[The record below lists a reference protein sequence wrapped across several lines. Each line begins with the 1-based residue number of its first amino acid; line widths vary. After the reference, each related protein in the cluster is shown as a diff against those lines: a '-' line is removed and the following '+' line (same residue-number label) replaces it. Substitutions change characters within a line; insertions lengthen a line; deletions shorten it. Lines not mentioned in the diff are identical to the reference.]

1 MIIYSQQNK
10 QDLITQDF
18 QSDQAVGKPIGN
30 RKKLGVSRNWMRKGG
45 TVQWEHKTTTKK
57 HLRMAVFIIWTSKKD
72 KKGKFE
78 YQSNRE
84 LNRKSS

>member
-45 TVQWEHKTTTKK
+45 TVQWDDDQNKNFMVSVVVSEN
-57 HLRMAVFIIWTSKKD
+57 FS
-72 KKGKFE
+72 GKSLLE
-78 YQSNRE
+78 
-84 LNRKSS
+84 